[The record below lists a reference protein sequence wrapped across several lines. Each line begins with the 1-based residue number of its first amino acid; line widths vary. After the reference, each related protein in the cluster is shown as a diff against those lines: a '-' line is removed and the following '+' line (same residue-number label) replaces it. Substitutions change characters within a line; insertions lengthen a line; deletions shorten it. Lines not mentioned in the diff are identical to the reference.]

1 MTELGAGS
9 VLADLIARH
18 GMTDFRQLHAWSVA
32 HPDVFWREA
41 WDDLGIVGDPGDVVV
56 EGEGLLGTRF
66 FPQARLNVVDTLLAG
81 DPDSVAMVGI
91 AEDGGRRELTVAQ
104 ARAEAAAVA
113 GALRASGVGEG
124 DRIAAWTPNTIEA
137 ALFALGALSIGA
149 VVSTASPDFGPVG
162 VIDRFGQVEP
172 AVLMLASGYSYG
184 GRSIDCLARL
194 PEILA
199 GLPTVATVVVVGDE
213 AAGHVTW
220 DTWLAP
226 HRGLPLEPVQL
237 PFSHPGFIL
246 FSSGTTG
253 RPKCIV
259 HSAAGVLLKVL
270 SEQAFHLDVRPGDRV
285 MYFTTCGWMMWNWLL
300 CGLGRRATIVLY
312 DGNPGYPTLDRLFAI
327 ADTEQLTFLGLS
339 AKFIDTVRKSGLR
352 PAGLHDL
359 TRLRTIASTGSP
371 LSPDG
376 FDFVQQDVSP
386 SAHLASIS
394 GGTDICGCF
403 VAGVPTE
410 PVHRGE
416 IQGPALGLDV
426 TVLGEA
432 GGDIPVGE
440 LGELVCR
447 TPFPS
452 VPLGFV
458 GDDDGARLRSAYFD
472 RFPGVWAHGDFA
484 ERTASGGFVIHGR
497 SDATLNANGVRI
509 GTAEIYRIV
518 EGFDEVA
525 EALAVGQAWDDDT
538 RIVLFVTLE
547 PGAELD
553 DDLTARI
560 RQELRGQAS
569 PRHVPSVIAAAPELP
584 RTRSN
589 KIAELAV
596 ADTVNGR
603 PVRDTSALANA
614 SSLDW
619 FATWAREDG

>member
-1 MTELGAGS
+1 MAG
-9 VLADLIARH
+9 LIARH
-18 GMTDFRQLHAWSVA
+18 GLTGFRDLHAWTVEN
-32 HPDVFWREA
+32 PGRFWREA
-41 WDDLGIVGDPGDVVV
+41 WDDLGIVGDPGAVSV
-56 EGEGLLGTRF
+56 EGEGFLGTRF

-81 DPDSVAMVGI
+81 GPESTAIVGI
-91 AEDGGRRELTVAQ
+91 DEDGRRRELTVAQ
-104 ARAEAAAVA
+104 AREQVAAVA
-113 GALRASGVGEG
+113 GALRAAGVGEG
-124 DRIAAWTPNTIEA
+124 DRVAAWTPNTVEA

-162 VIDRFGQVEP
+162 VVDRFGQIEP
-172 AVLMLASGYSYG
+172 TVLMLASGYTYG
-184 GRSIDCLARL
+184 GRPIDCLARL

-199 GLPTVATVVVVGDE
+199 GLATVTTVVVVGDQ
-213 AAGHVTW
+213 AVGHVTW
-220 DTWLAP
+220 DDWLAP
-226 HRGLPLEPVQL
+226 HRGLPLEPVAL

-270 SEQAFHLDVRPGDRV
+270 SEQAFHLDIRPGDRV

-300 CGLGRRATIVLY
+300 CGLGRRATIVLF
-312 DGNPGYPTLDRLFAI
+312 DGNPGYPTLDRLFSI
-327 ADTEQLTFLGLS
+327 AETERLTFLGLS
-339 AKFIDTVRKSGLR
+339 AKFIDTVRKSGMR
-352 PAGLHDL
+352 PAALHDL
-359 TRLRTIASTGSP
+359 SRLRTIASTGSP

-376 FDFVQQDVSP
+376 FDFVQRDVS
-386 SAHLASIS
+386 SSVHLASIS

-410 PVHRGE
+410 PVRRGE

-426 TVLGEA
+426 DVLADDGSPA
-432 GGDIPVGE
+432 AVGE

-458 GDDDGARLRSAYFD
+458 GDEDGTRLRGAYFD

-518 EGFDEVA
+518 EGLDEVA
-525 EALAVGQAWDDDT
+525 EALAVGQAWDGDT
-538 RIVLFVTLE
+538 RIVLFVTLA
-547 PGAELD
+547 PGAHLD
-553 DDLTARI
+553 EDLATRI
-560 RQELRGQAS
+560 RRALREQAS

-603 PVRDTSALANA
+603 PVRDTSALANG
-614 SSLDW
+614 SSLEW
-619 FATWAREDG
+619 FADWAQENG